1 MFRDGR
7 GATTTGILLVITAVA
22 FEGMGV
28 GTAMPDI
35 MADVGTLETYAWPF
49 VAFLASSVLATV
61 LGGRWADERGPA
73 GPLVAGVAAF
83 AIGLIA
89 AGTATALPQL
99 LVGRALQG
107 LGAGALTV
115 AVFVLV
121 ALAYPVQLR
130 PAVFGWTATAWVLPS
145 LLGPP
150 AAAYVTETWS
160 WHWVFLGIVPFAG
173 IALVMMSRAL
183 RRLGST
189 RPERAGVRP
198 GGRWLLLAAPLA
210 AIGVAALSWAGER
223 PGLTVLPVAVV
234 ALAVLVPSVRQLVPT
249 GTLLARR
256 GVASTVLSRGFLAGS
271 FFAMNSFLPL
281 MLNRLHGWTL
291 TEAGAVLIVG
301 SLGWSAASTWQGGRP
316 DLRRDSLLRA
326 AFGLIAV
333 AIALV
338 IPVTLGLVPAWLTF
352 AAQAIGGFGMG
363 LGMPAVSLLVMGH
376 SARGEVGFNTAAAQI
391 LDGLGTALL
400 IGIGGALTAVLGL
413 RSGLVSLF
421 LALVAIV
428 LVGTLVAPR
437 TGLFGPVPEAGGAGP
452 GAGARADS
460 DGAASPDASAS
471 S

>member
-7 GATTTGILLVITAVA
+7 GPTTAGILLVITAVA

-49 VAFLASSVLATV
+49 VSFLASSVLATV
-61 LGGRWADERGPA
+61 LGGRWADARGPA
-73 GPLVAGVAAF
+73 GPLVTGVAAF
-83 AIGLIA
+83 GVGLVA
-89 AGTATALPQL
+89 AGTATGLPQL
-99 LVGRALQG
+99 LIGRALQG
-107 LGAGALTV
+107 LGAGSLTV

-160 WHWVFLGIVPFAG
+160 WHWVFLGIVPVALL
-173 IALVMMSRAL
+173 ALVMMSRAL
-183 RRLGST
+183 RRSGAQRSD
-189 RPERAGVRP
+189 RGEGPRP
-198 GGRWLLLAAPLA
+198 GGRWLLIAAPLA
-210 AIGVAALSWAGER
+210 AVGVAALSWAGER
-223 PGLTVLPVAVV
+223 PGLAVLPVALV
-234 ALAVLVPSVRQLVPT
+234 ALTVLIPSVLQLVPA

-256 GVASTVLSRGFLAGS
+256 GVASTVLARGLLAGS

-316 DLRRDSLLRA
+316 LLRRHVLMRVG
-326 AFGLIAV
+326 FGLIALG
-333 AIALV
+333 IGLV
-338 IPVTLGLVPAWLTF
+338 IPVTLGWVSPWLAF
-352 AAQAIGGFGMG
+352 VAQALAGFGMG

-376 SARGEVGFNTAAAQI
+376 SAPGEVGFNTAAAQI
-391 LDGLGTALL
+391 LDGLATALL
-400 IGIGGALTAVLGL
+400 IGVGGALTALLGL
-413 RSGLVSLF
+413 ETGLTALYV
-421 LALVAIV
+421 ALVVIV
-428 LVGTLVAPR
+428 LLGSFVAPR
-437 TGLFGPVPEAGGAGP
+437 TALTSAPAHLGA
-452 GAGARADS
+452 S
-460 DGAASPDASAS
+460 
-471 S
+471 